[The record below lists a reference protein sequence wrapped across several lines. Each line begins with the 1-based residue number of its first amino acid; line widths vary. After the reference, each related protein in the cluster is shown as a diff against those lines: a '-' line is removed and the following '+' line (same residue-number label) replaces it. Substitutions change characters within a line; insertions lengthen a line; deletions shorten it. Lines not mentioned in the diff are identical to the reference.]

1 MLVAFPGGCVTSLP
15 SLVAGQPLFGRSAE
29 TETLLGL
36 LERTE
41 QGLGAAA
48 FIRGEAGI
56 GKTSLAVAL
65 AGQALA
71 RGFRVLQG
79 AASEL
84 ERDRPFGAL
93 AQAFEIGSDSSDRER
108 AGMARLLLGE
118 AGEGPEPG
126 RPPGVRFRLIE
137 AFVSLAE
144 RLGLAG
150 PVLVVVEDL
159 HWADPSTVLALDHLG
174 RRLVHLPVVLLGT
187 YRPSPRSADLG
198 RVVGHLV
205 DQGALHLPLG
215 PLDDG
220 AVASLVADV
229 AGAPPGPELLLA
241 AAGAAGNPLFVTEL
255 VRELRA
261 EGVLRIVG
269 GVADVEGRVVPP
281 SFQLLVLRELSLLPE
296 PALHVLRVASI
307 MGASFSLADLA
318 TVLGRRPSDLLGA
331 LEEAFTANVLGQ
343 AGDSLAFRHEL
354 VREAVYLDLPLA
366 VRRGLHL
373 QAGRALAAAGATA
386 VQVATHMSRGA
397 DLGDAEAAEW
407 LRRAAGE
414 AAPRA
419 PAVAVAL
426 LGRALELAPAGY
438 SHRDAVATELVEALL
453 WSGRLPEAVDRARQ
467 LLGRD
472 QDAQRRNAVQLSI
485 LRALGIEGQLEEA
498 SRQIE
503 SAMATFEG
511 DERQRLELDVQAAL
525 IRLFS
530 GDAKAARAAAEDAL
544 ARADRLGA
552 DAVRQQA
559 YSVIGLAA
567 FLTGA
572 IPRAIE
578 ATTLGLERTGP
589 LSIAAHGFEPH
600 FFLGTALIEADR
612 LGEADRVLREGQRIA
627 EELGMTWQLA
637 QYHGQIGLQRIA
649 AGQWD
654 DAIAELEAAVVAA
667 EETGVAAVF
676 YLALMAVIA
685 VHRGSLVAAAG
696 HVARAEREVASGVR
710 LGADAAMWASALLQ
724 EARGDF
730 AAALSA
736 LEGAW
741 QLDRTLGFR
750 SQYVRL
756 GVDLTRLAVAAG
768 RPELAHG
775 VAEAM
780 EEAAA
785 VNPAPSWR
793 GSALVCRGLAEAD
806 AGALRAAV
814 QAYRESPRPAER
826 AWALVEAG
834 AAMGRAGHREE
845 AIAWLTEGQDD
856 CEELGA
862 VRDVA
867 RAGAALRGLG
877 VRRGR
882 RGSRRRPPTGWD
894 SLTPTELEVVA
905 LVAEGLTNAEIGGRL
920 FISGRTV
927 ESHLSHVF
935 AKLSI
940 ASKLQLAA
948 EAARRLAPK
957 VTARP
962 AARRAP

>member
-1 MLVAFPGGCVTSLP
+1 MAMLVAFPGGCVTSLP

-373 QAGRALAAAGATA
+373 QAGRALAAAGA
-386 VQVATHMSRGA
+386 
-397 DLGDAEAAEW
+397 
-407 LRRAAGE
+407 
-414 AAPRA
+414 
-419 PAVAVAL
+419 
-426 LGRALELAPAGY
+426 
-438 SHRDAVATELVEALL
+438 
-453 WSGRLPEAVDRARQ
+453 
-467 LLGRD
+467 
-472 QDAQRRNAVQLSI
+472 NAV
-485 LRALGIEGQLEEA
+485 
-498 SRQIE
+498 
-503 SAMATFEG
+503 
-511 DERQRLELDVQAAL
+511 
-525 IRLFS
+525 
-530 GDAKAARAAAEDAL
+530 
-544 ARADRLGA
+544 
-552 DAVRQQA
+552 
-559 YSVIGLAA
+559 
-567 FLTGA
+567 
-572 IPRAIE
+572 
-578 ATTLGLERTGP
+578 
-589 LSIAAHGFEPH
+589 
-600 FFLGTALIEADR
+600 
-612 LGEADRVLREGQRIA
+612 
-627 EELGMTWQLA
+627 
-637 QYHGQIGLQRIA
+637 
-649 AGQWD
+649 
-654 DAIAELEAAVVAA
+654 
-667 EETGVAAVF
+667 
-676 YLALMAVIA
+676 
-685 VHRGSLVAAAG
+685 
-696 HVARAEREVASGVR
+696 
-710 LGADAAMWASALLQ
+710 
-724 EARGDF
+724 
-730 AAALSA
+730 
-736 LEGAW
+736 
-741 QLDRTLGFR
+741 
-750 SQYVRL
+750 
-756 GVDLTRLAVAAG
+756 
-768 RPELAHG
+768 
-775 VAEAM
+775 
-780 EEAAA
+780 
-785 VNPAPSWR
+785 
-793 GSALVCRGLAEAD
+793 
-806 AGALRAAV
+806 
-814 QAYRESPRPAER
+814 
-826 AWALVEAG
+826 
-834 AAMGRAGHREE
+834 
-845 AIAWLTEGQDD
+845 
-856 CEELGA
+856 
-862 VRDVA
+862 
-867 RAGAALRGLG
+867 
-877 VRRGR
+877 
-882 RGSRRRPPTGWD
+882 
-894 SLTPTELEVVA
+894 
-905 LVAEGLTNAEIGGRL
+905 
-920 FISGRTV
+920 
-927 ESHLSHVF
+927 
-935 AKLSI
+935 
-940 ASKLQLAA
+940 
-948 EAARRLAPK
+948 
-957 VTARP
+957 
-962 AARRAP
+962 

>member
-1 MLVAFPGGCVTSLP
+1 VRSPP
-15 SLVAGQPLFGRSAE
+15 SSAAGQPLFGRSAE
-29 TETLLGL
+29 METLLGL

-56 GKTSLAVAL
+56 GKTSLAVVL
-65 AGQALA
+65 ADQALA

-93 AQAFEIGSDSSDRER
+93 AQAFEIGSHSSDHER
-108 AGMARLLLGE
+108 ADIARLLLGE
-118 AGEGPEPG
+118 GAGPVREAG
-126 RPPGVRFRLIE
+126 RPPEVRFRLIE
-137 AFVSLAE
+137 AFVSLTE

-150 PVLVVVEDL
+150 PVLVVIEDL

-174 RRLVHLPVVLLGT
+174 RRLAHLPVVVVGT
-187 YRPSPRSADLG
+187 YRPSPRPADLG
-198 RVVGHLV
+198 RVVDHLAG
-205 DQGALHLPLG
+205 QGALHLLLG
-215 PLDDG
+215 PLDDS
-220 AVASLVADV
+220 AVASLVEDV
-229 AGAPPGPELLLA
+229 AGAPPGPELLSA

-255 VRELRA
+255 VRELKA
-261 EGVLRIVG
+261 EGALRIVG

-296 PALHVLRVASI
+296 PTLHVLRVASI
-307 MGASFSLADLA
+307 MGTSFSMADLA
-318 TVLGRRPSDLLGA
+318 TVLGRRPSDILHA
-331 LEEAFTANVLGQ
+331 LDEAFTANVLDQ

-354 VREAVYLDLPLA
+354 VREAVYLDLPPA
-366 VRRGLHL
+366 VRRGLHH

-386 VQVATHMSRGA
+386 FQVATHMSRGA
-397 DLGDAEAAEW
+397 ELGDVDAAEW

-419 PAVAVAL
+419 PAVAVEL
-426 LGRALELAPAGY
+426 LRRALELAPAGHSY
-438 SHRDAVATELVEALL
+438 RDAVTAELVEALL
-453 WSGRLPEAVDRARQ
+453 WSGRLPEAVELARQ
-467 LLGRD
+467 VLGRD

-485 LRALGIEGQLEEA
+485 LLALLIEGQLEEA
-498 SRQIE
+498 SREIE
-503 SAMATFEG
+503 SAVEAFEG
-511 DERQRLELDVQAAL
+511 DERQRLGLDVQAAL
-525 IRLFS
+525 VRLFS
-530 GDAKAARAAAEDAL
+530 GDAEGARAAAEDAL
-544 ARADRLGA
+544 GRADRLGA
-552 DAVRQQA
+552 DALRQQA

-567 FLTGA
+567 FLAGA
-572 IPRAIE
+572 INRAIE
-578 ATTLGLERTGP
+578 ATTLALERAGP
-589 LSIAAHGFEPH
+589 LSIVAHGFEPH
-600 FFLGTALIEADR
+600 FFLGSALIEADR
-612 LGEADRVLREGQRIA
+612 LDEADRVLREGQRIA

-637 QYHGQIGLQRIA
+637 QYHGQIGLQRMS
-649 AGQWD
+649 AGEWD

-676 YLALMAVIA
+676 YLALMAVVA
-685 VHRGSLVAAAG
+685 VHRGSLVLAAS
-696 HVARAEREVASGVR
+696 HVARAEREVASGAR

-724 EARGDF
+724 EARGDH
-730 AAALSA
+730 AAALST
-736 LEGAW
+736 LEAAW

-756 GVDLTRLAVAAG
+756 GVDLARLAVAAG
-768 RPELAHG
+768 RPELAPG

-814 QAYRESPRPAER
+814 QAYRESPRLAER

-834 AAMGRAGHREE
+834 VAMGRAGRREE
-845 AIAWLTEGQDD
+845 AMAWLMEGLDG

-867 RAGAALRGLG
+867 RAGAALRQLG

-894 SLTPTELEVVA
+894 SLTPTELEVVR

-935 AKLSI
+935 AKLNI

-948 EAARRLAPK
+948 EAGRRLAPK

-962 AARRAP
+962 ATQRAP

>member
-1 MLVAFPGGCVTSLP
+1 M
-15 SLVAGQPLFGRSAE
+15 
-29 TETLLGL
+29 ETLLGL

-56 GKTSLAVAL
+56 GKTSLAVVL
-65 AGQALA
+65 ADQALA

-93 AQAFEIGSDSSDRER
+93 AQAFEIGSHSSDHER
-108 AGMARLLLGE
+108 ADIARLLLGE
-118 AGEGPEPG
+118 GAGEGPEAG
-126 RPPGVRFRLIE
+126 RPPEVRFRLIE
-137 AFVSLAE
+137 AFVSLTE

-150 PVLVVVEDL
+150 PVLVVIEDL

-174 RRLVHLPVVLLGT
+174 RRLAHLPVVVLGT
-187 YRPSPRSADLG
+187 YRPSPRPADLG
-198 RVVGHLV
+198 RVVHHLAG
-205 DQGALHLPLG
+205 QGALHLLLG
-215 PLDDG
+215 PLDAS
-220 AVASLVADV
+220 AVASLVEDV
-229 AGAPPGPELLLA
+229 AGAPPGPELLSA

-255 VRELRA
+255 VRELKA
-261 EGVLRIVG
+261 EGALRIVG

-296 PALHVLRVASI
+296 PTLHVLRVASI
-307 MGASFSLADLA
+307 MGTSFSMADLA
-318 TVLGRRPSDLLGA
+318 NVLGRRPSDILHA
-331 LEEAFTANVLGQ
+331 LDEAFTANVLDQ

-354 VREAVYLDLPLA
+354 VREAVYLDLPPA
-366 VRRGLHL
+366 ARRGLHH

-386 VQVATHMSRGA
+386 LQVATHMSRGA
-397 DLGDAEAAEW
+397 ELGDVDAAEW

-419 PAVAVAL
+419 PAVAVEL
-426 LGRALELAPAGY
+426 LRRALELAPAGH
-438 SHRDAVATELVEALL
+438 SHRDAVTAELVEALL
-453 WSGRLPEAVDRARQ
+453 WSGRLPEAVELARQ

-472 QDAQRRNAVQLSI
+472 QDAQRRNTVQLSI
-485 LRALGIEGQLEEA
+485 CRALLIGGQVEEA
-498 SRQIE
+498 SREIE
-503 SAMATFEG
+503 SAAGAFEG
-511 DERQRLELDVQAAL
+511 DERQRLGLDVQAAL
-525 IRLFS
+525 VRLFS
-530 GDAKAARAAAEDAL
+530 GDAEGARAAAEDAL
-544 ARADRLGA
+544 GRADRLGA
-552 DAVRQQA
+552 DALRQQA

-567 FLTGA
+567 FLAGA

-578 ATTLGLERTGP
+578 ATTLALERAGP

-612 LGEADRVLREGQRIA
+612 LDEADRVLREGQRIA
-627 EELGMTWQLA
+627 QQLGMTWQLA
-637 QYHGQIGLQRIA
+637 QYHGQIGLQRMA

-676 YLALMAVIA
+676 YLALMAVVA
-685 VHRGSLVAAAG
+685 VHRGSLVLAAS
-696 HVARAEREVASGVR
+696 HVARAEREVASGAR

-724 EARGDF
+724 EARGDH

-736 LEGAW
+736 LEAAW

-768 RPELAHG
+768 RPELAQG

-814 QAYRESPRPAER
+814 QAYRESPRLAER

-834 AAMGRAGHREE
+834 VAMGRAGRREE
-845 AIAWLTEGQDD
+845 AIAWLMEGLDG

-882 RGSRRRPPTGWD
+882 RGSRRRPPAGWD
-894 SLTPTELEVVA
+894 SLTPTELAIVR

-935 AKLSI
+935 AKLNM

-948 EAARRLAPK
+948 EAGRRLAPK

-962 AARRAP
+962 ATQRAP